1 MIEVFDIDSPKRTIK
16 VSTAQ
21 QVKDNIVYYGQD
33 NMYPTNMESLI
44 DGSETATLCVGTES
58 RFLSTPFTDENIGGL
73 VYGRNWINRPYTLD
87 QVKYDI
93 SNSMAR
99 YNGAY
104 VMVTRDLEG
113 KVVAL
118 SVLDFTKC
126 RFAEF
131 DDTMR
136 STGIWYGDWAKLL
149 KGKKSKPNF
158 NKFPLYSPDLKMY
171 RTLAEKYK
179 TTVSIYPIFAN
190 NLYYYPSSPYES
202 VVYDMATEHEI
213 QLNRYEEITQGSP
226 AKIVIRT
233 DISTD
238 EIQREKEINQIK
250 HFAGSKG
257 DRVLIIRTAFDE
269 NGEPISNGYALDKIE
284 DTRDLSKFSDAEE
297 RTEKNIRKAVQIPSI
312 LVSPN
317 DGATV
322 DSSAVQM
329 EAAIEYYNDIVADKR
344 KLISDGLTEI
354 LGFDCSTKKFGEED

>member
-1 MIEVFDIDSPKRTIK
+1 MIEVFENQERKSIK
-16 VSTAQ
+16 ISTSQ
-21 QVKDNIVYYGQD
+21 SVKDNIVFYGDD
-33 NMYPTNMESLI
+33 NMYPTNMQTLI
-44 DGSETATLCVGTES
+44 DSSETATLCVNTETK
-58 RFLSTPFTDENIGGL
+58 FLSTPFTDEKIGGL
-73 VYGRNWINRPYTLD
+73 VYGKDWLNRKYTLD
-87 QVKYDI
+87 RVKRDI
-93 SNSMAR
+93 ANSMSKF
-99 YNGAY
+99 NGAY
-104 VMVTRDLEG
+104 VMVTRDLDG
-113 KVVAL
+113 KVVGL
-118 SVLDFTKC
+118 SVPDFSKF
-126 RFAEF
+126 RFSEF

-136 STGIWYGDWAKLL
+136 STGVWYGDWSKVV
-149 KGKKSKPNF
+149 KGKKGKPNF
-158 NKFPLYSPDLKMY
+158 NKFPLFFKEYEVYKN
-171 RTLAEKYK
+171 LAEKYK
-179 TTVSIYPIFAN
+179 TTVSVYPIFEN
-190 NLYYYPSSPYES
+190 TQYYYPSSPYES
-202 VVYDMATEHEI
+202 VVYDLSTEMEI

-354 LGFDCSTKKFGEED
+354 LGFDCSTKKFGEEE